1 MRKLYLFLFLALAA
15 SALSSAGT
23 LCRTE
28 SNMARPR
35 GGFSSS
41 FMTPIELP
49 PPIITIPGAS
59 QSPVLSIRMPL
70 PLLFI
75 CTDSVDATLEI
86 VVTRETIT
94 SVTLMNMTTGQTVS
108 LFGRSSYVKGLALPG
123 NGEYY
128 IEIETDG
135 NCYQGS
141 FTVDFLPENHS
152 HSHNPGFGGF

>member
-94 SVTLMNMTTGQTVS
+94 S

-128 IEIETDG
+128 IEIETDR

-141 FTVDFLPENHS
+141 FTVDFLPENPL